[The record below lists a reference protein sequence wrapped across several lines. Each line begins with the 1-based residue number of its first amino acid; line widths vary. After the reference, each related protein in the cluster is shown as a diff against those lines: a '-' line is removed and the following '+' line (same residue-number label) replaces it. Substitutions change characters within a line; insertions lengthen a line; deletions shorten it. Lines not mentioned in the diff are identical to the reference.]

1 MSSQREYNIDKLI
14 RDFESDDAVAA
25 LLGENDTYGLANFI
39 YFRNP
44 ENVNSLISKIFELD
58 VNRRMRVIKG
68 LVSLYPISATILFPI
83 IKSVKSE
90 EIEADLA
97 DWFDISE
104 TYVMTFNK
112 LITAADRSG
121 DKVEAKYK
129 SALDEKIKTLA
140 DLREE
145 NKELHNLKIENES
158 KRKEIENLERENKE
172 LKTKYSKENIERQIA
187 DLKSENDKREFYY
200 LVLKEHSYAY
210 ALSFFL

>member
-97 DWFDISE
+97 EWFDISE

-129 SALDEKIKTLA
+129 SALD
-140 DLREE
+140 
-145 NKELHNLKIENES
+145 
-158 KRKEIENLERENKE
+158 
-172 LKTKYSKENIERQIA
+172 
-187 DLKSENDKREFYY
+187 
-200 LVLKEHSYAY
+200 
-210 ALSFFL
+210 